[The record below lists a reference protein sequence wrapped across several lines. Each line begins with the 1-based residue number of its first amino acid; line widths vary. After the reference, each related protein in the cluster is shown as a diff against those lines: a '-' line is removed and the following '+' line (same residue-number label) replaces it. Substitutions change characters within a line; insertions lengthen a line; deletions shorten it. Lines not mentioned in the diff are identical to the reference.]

1 MEEKSVVFVLEN
13 GDTFTGNYREWK
25 KYIEKHIYDE
35 VLKITP
41 LEVDEDDNTIWS
53 FEVEYI
59 GIEDLTLQKDI
70 WEISEV

>member
-13 GDTFTGNYREWK
+13 GDTFTGTYRTWK
-25 KYIEKHIYDE
+25 KHLNELYDE
-35 VLKITP
+35 VLNIIP
-41 LEVDEDDNTIWS
+41 INVDEDDYTIWS